1 MHDLVEEAPALKYLQ
16 QEDLL
21 SPGTSACIGCSVELA
36 LRFTLRVLG
45 KDVLLFTAPGCALT
59 FTLGLGTHAQVKLA
73 QFPALLT
80 NVASLMTG
88 ARRYYEHVG
97 RSVKVVAFVG
107 DGATVDIGF
116 QALSGAA
123 ERQEN
128 LVYICYDNEGYM
140 TCGAQRSGSTS
151 MMART
156 TTSPVGKMRHGK
168 EQNAKYMP
176 LLMLFHDVPYVATA
190 TIAYPRDYARKLIKA
205 MNVTKGLSYI
215 HLFTPCITG
224 WGIAADRGLDVSSMA
239 VETNYFPLWEAEQ
252 GKVRLTQEIT
262 DPKPIHEYTDLSR
275 KYAHLTTQDLE
286 QVQEQVNARYA
297 TIRTLAQKG

>member
-1 MHDLVEEAPALKYLQ
+1 MHNLVKEASALKYLQ
-16 QEDLL
+16 KEDPL
-21 SPGTSACIGCSVELA
+21 SPGTSACIGCLVELS

-45 KDVLLFTAPGCALT
+45 KDVLLFTAPGCAVT
-59 FTLGLGTHAQVKLA
+59 FTLGLGSHSQVRLA

-88 ARRYYEHVG
+88 AKRYYQHAG
-97 RSVKVVAFVG
+97 KSTQTVAFVG

-116 QALSGAA
+116 QPLSGAA

-140 TCGAQRSGSTS
+140 NTGVQRSSSTPL
-151 MMART
+151 MART
-156 TTSPVGKMRHGK
+156 TTSPVGRKRHGK
-168 EQNAKYMP
+168 EQNSKYMP

-190 TIAYPRDYARKLIKA
+190 TIAYPRDYAKKLIKA

-215 HLFTPCITG
+215 HLFTPCVTG
-224 WGIAADRGLDVSSMA
+224 WGIPVDRGLDVCNAA
-239 VETNYFPLWEAEQ
+239 VETNYFPLWEAEK

-262 DPKPIHEYTDLSR
+262 DPKPIHEYTELSR

-286 QVQEQVNARYA
+286 QIQEKVNARYA
-297 TIRTLAQKG
+297 MIRTLAGKG

>member
-1 MHDLVEEAPALKYLQ
+1 MHNLVEEASALEYLQ
-16 QEDLL
+16 VEDLL
-21 SPGTSACIGCSVELA
+21 SPGTSGCIGCVAELS

-45 KDVLLFTAPGCALT
+45 KNVLLFTAPGCALT
-59 FTLGLGTHAQVKLA
+59 FALGLGTRAGVKLA

-97 RSVKVVAFVG
+97 RSVKTVAFVG
-107 DGATVDIGF
+107 DCATVDIGF

-128 LVYICYDNEGYM
+128 LLYICYDNEGYM
-140 TCGAQRSGSTS
+140 VCGAQRSGSTS
-151 MMART
+151 LMART

-176 LLMLFHDVPYVATA
+176 LLMLFHGVSYVATA

-205 MNVTKGLSYI
+205 MSVTEGMSYI
-215 HLFTPCITG
+215 HLFTPCVMG
-224 WGIAADRGLDVSSMA
+224 WEIAADGGLDVSSMA
-239 VETNYFPLWEAEQ
+239 VETNYFPLWEAER
-252 GKVRLTQEIT
+252 GKVRLTEEIAE
-262 DPKPIHEYTDLSR
+262 PRPIHEYTELSG
-275 KYAHLTTQDLE
+275 KYSHLTGRDL
-286 QVQEQVNARYA
+286 VRLQEQVNARYDV
-297 TIRTLAQKG
+297 IKTLAARE